1 MRDSHRQ
8 TAFEDA
14 TKLLSAA
21 FPKRTA
27 VSTQYYDQWVE
38 CEKYVPHVPSLKENN
53 NNESRPPNALKPINK
68 FCQLLADCTTSTLAF

>member
-14 TKLLSAA
+14 IKLLYAA

-27 VSTQYYDQWVE
+27 VSAQYYDQWVE
-38 CEKYVPHVPSLKENN
+38 CEKYVPHVLSLKENY
-53 NNESRPPNALKPINK
+53 NNEIRPPNALKLIEE
-68 FCQLLADCTTSTLAF
+68 FCQLLADCAR